1 MSLAVSRNVESN
13 IDELH
18 EEDKRGFQNVTG
30 SDLSA
35 PAELMRVDNWL
46 LIALLMLSSLKFLFC
61 RSDLDLTAVTLPKGS
76 TKIPNLN
83 VKAAQDEKAS

>member
-35 PAELMRVDNWL
+35 PAELVRVDNCF
-46 LIALLMLSSLKFLFC
+46 AHAVLSEVFILQK
-61 RSDLDLTAVTLPKGS
+61 RPRLDGS
-76 TKIPNLN
+76 NST
-83 VKAAQDEKAS
+83 

>member
-35 PAELMRVDNWL
+35 PAHELVRVDNCF
-46 LIALLMLSSLKFLFC
+46 AHAVLSEVFILQK
-61 RSDLDLTAVTLPKGS
+61 RPRLDGVNS
-76 TKIPNLN
+76 T
-83 VKAAQDEKAS
+83 

>member
-13 IDELH
+13 IDEIH

-35 PAELMRVDNWL
+35 PTHELVRVDNWL

-76 TKIPNLN
+76 TKIPN
-83 VKAAQDEKAS
+83 VREGSTG